1 MNRDINPPIV
11 LTRADYQRLSSL
23 ARAALRTSPD
33 VADFLLGELDR
44 AAVVEAGPAPGDVIT
59 MGSEVSYRE
68 ERSGDIRRV
77 RLVYPHEADLAAGRV
92 SVMTPVGAA
101 LIGLQPGQSMTWQS
115 GGEEGRVTVLEVV
128 PDRRPPTNS

>member
-11 LTRADYQRLSSL
+11 LTRADFQRLSSL
-23 ARAALRTSPD
+23 ARSALRTSPD

-59 MGSEVSYRE
+59 MGSEVTYRE
-68 ERSGDIRRV
+68 ERSGDIRQV

-101 LIGLQPGQSMTWQS
+101 LIGLQPGHSMTWHS

-128 PDRRPPTNS
+128 PDRRPLTHS